1 MSGLWT
7 GDELVEAM
15 QARPVGNVP
24 ETVTGIS
31 IDTRTLQQGEAFFAI
46 KGEQFDGHDYVGAAQ
61 KAGASIAVIAEEKLV
76 ALGRLHIPL
85 LVVSDVLEA
94 MRKLARAARAR
105 TSAKIIAVTGSV
117 GKTSTKE
124 MLRLALASCG
134 SVHASAASFN
144 NHWGVPLTLAR
155 MPRDCDFGVFE
166 IGMNHAGEITPLVA
180 MVRPHVAM
188 ITNVAAAHLGS
199 FDSIDGIA
207 HAKAEIF
214 TGLVEDGTGLIN
226 RDDKRQALLGE
237 LAEKAGVR
245 DIRHFGTGTGC
256 QYRATRIRELPDSS
270 VVEAR
275 IGDVPV
281 TYTIGAPGGHLVL
294 NSLAVLAAC
303 QLAGADVAKCA
314 GRMAQVV
321 PEKGRGRR
329 HVLGLKKGT
338 ATLIDES
345 YNANPASME
354 AALKV
359 LAAAD
364 TGSSGR
370 RIAVLGDMLELGSS
384 SRKLHAALKKPI
396 QKAGVDKLWVVGS
409 EMQALAKAADPSLLA
424 GHFNSV
430 AELAGPLAASIG
442 DGDVIMVKASNG
454 LRFSGL
460 VETLL
465 QQFQEPVP
473 AKPAGAGQG

>member
-15 QARPVGNVP
+15 QARPVGNLP

-31 IDTRTLQQGEAFFAI
+31 IDTRTLQSGEAFFAI
-46 KGEQFDGHDYVGAAQ
+46 KGDQFDGHDYVGAAQ
-61 KAGASIAVIAEEKLV
+61 KAGASVAVIAEEKLV

-94 MRKLARAARAR
+94 MRKLARASRAR
-105 TSAKIIAVTGSV
+105 SQARIIAVTGSV

-124 MLRLALASCG
+124 MLRTALSSCG
-134 SVHASAASFN
+134 KVHASAASFN

-180 MVRPHVAM
+180 MVRPHIAM

-199 FDSIDGIA
+199 FSSIDEIA

-214 TGLVEDGTGLIN
+214 SGLEKDGTALIN
-226 RDDKRQALLGE
+226 RDDKRQELLTE
-237 LAEKAGVR
+237 LASKAGARDVR
-245 DIRHFGTGTGC
+245 YFGTGTGC

-275 IGDVPV
+275 IGDKSVA
-281 TYTIGAPGGHLVL
+281 YTIGAPGAHLVA

-303 QLAGADVAKCA
+303 QLAGADVEKCA
-314 GRMAQVV
+314 DQLARIV

-329 HVLGLKKGT
+329 HALSLKKGT

-359 LAAAD
+359 LASAV

-370 RIAVLGDMLELGSS
+370 RIAVLGDMLELGST
-384 SRKLHAALKKPI
+384 SRKLHAALKRPI
-396 QKAGVDKLWVVGS
+396 QKAGVDQLWLVGAD
-409 EMQALAKAADPSLLA
+409 MAALAKAVDPAILA

-430 AELAGPLAASIG
+430 ADAAKPLAASLG

-454 LRFSGL
+454 LKFASL
-460 VETLL
+460 VEMLVT
-465 QQFQEPVP
+465 QFPESVP
-473 AKPAGAGQG
+473 ARPKTAGQG